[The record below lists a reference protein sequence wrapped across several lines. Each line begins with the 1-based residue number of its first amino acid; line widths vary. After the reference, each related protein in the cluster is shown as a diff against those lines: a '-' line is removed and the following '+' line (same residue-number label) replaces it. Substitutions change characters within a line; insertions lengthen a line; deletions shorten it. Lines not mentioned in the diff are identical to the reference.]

1 MGLTLDAN
9 TPWVISSTGQPPALE
24 IATFKQTVILS
35 WNQFVAAE
43 GAEDEIRIA
52 FASHDI
58 VVKGAGLDALLRAIA
73 AHRAV
78 LIRESTRSQRFTGNP
93 TCFIREIEVRKIEE
107 N

>member
-1 MGLTLDAN
+1 MDT
-9 TPWVISSTGQPPALE
+9 TGQPPALE

-35 WNQFVAAE
+35 WNQFVIAE

-58 VVKGAGLDALLRAIA
+58 VVKGAGLDTLLRAIA
-73 AHRAV
+73 AHQV
-78 LIRESTRSQRFTGNP
+78 VMIRETARSERFTSKA
-93 TCFIREIEVRKIEE
+93 TCFITEIEVRKIEE